1 MARNTVKEKLARD
14 EVVASMTVRLV
25 RTIEIARIARTAGFD
40 TLYVDLEHSS
50 FSLETCGQICMA
62 ALEAGI
68 APFVR
73 VPANTPDY
81 ISRVLDGGA
90 LGVIAPHIRS
100 ADEAKA
106 VVRAAKFPPLGER
119 SNAGGRRLRR
129 PQRRHH
135 GRRAIR
141 ERRGARPRRGDRGGR
156 RRRHGAGG
164 PQRPV
169 GGLGHSRRVRSSPRA
184 RDLCQN
190 HRDLPQARQALRRRR
205 ARHASR
211 SGSRVRED
219 GRALRVDRHRSR
231 LPAER
236 LRRARA
242 TGQGDQALMSAQ
254 GAVEAA
260 RVYVEA
266 GAADAFARRLLV
278 AHGVPEDDAA
288 IVAACLVG
296 ADLRG
301 VDTHGLCRLPGYLD
315 RLRRGLINPRPVL
328 APARVTPV
336 AATLDG
342 QNGFGFVVGTRA
354 MQEAIAIARELGIG
368 VVSARRSTHFGMA
381 AAYVLQALD
390 AGLIA
395 LVFSNASPAMPPWG
409 ALSALL
415 GTNPFAAGA
424 PAGRHPPF
432 LLDMSPAVAARGKIR
447 RVERRGEKIPLGY
460 ALDAD
465 GHPTSDPKAALGG
478 VVLPIG
484 TYKGSG
490 LSMLMDIFGG
500 VISGANYGG
509 DVGDQYKVYDRPQD
523 VGHFFLAMK
532 PDLFVPQED
541 YRDRMDTLIERVHAS
556 PTAPDFEE
564 VLMPGEPERRHEEE
578 RRRRGIP
585 YSTNETA
592 ALQEEAAKAGI
603 APLDVSP
610 KPLGA

>member
-1 MARNTVKEKLARD
+1 
-14 EVVASMTVRLV
+14 
-25 RTIEIARIARTAGFD
+25 
-40 TLYVDLEHSS
+40 
-50 FSLETCGQICMA
+50 
-62 ALEAGI
+62 
-68 APFVR
+68 
-73 VPANTPDY
+73 
-81 ISRVLDGGA
+81 
-90 LGVIAPHIRS
+90 
-100 ADEAKA
+100 
-106 VVRAAKFPPLGER
+106 
-119 SNAGGRRLRR
+119 
-129 PQRRHH
+129 
-135 GRRAIR
+135 
-141 ERRGARPRRGDRGGR
+141 
-156 RRRHGAGG
+156 
-164 PQRPV
+164 
-169 GGLGHSRRVRSSPRA
+169 
-184 RDLCQN
+184 
-190 HRDLPQARQALRRRR
+190 
-205 ARHASR
+205 
-211 SGSRVRED
+211 
-219 GRALRVDRHRSR
+219 
-231 LPAER
+231 
-236 LRRARA
+236 
-242 TGQGDQALMSAQ
+242 MSAQ

-278 AHGVPEDDAA
+278 AHGVPEHDAA
-288 IVAACLVG
+288 TVAACLVG

-315 RLRRGLINPRPVL
+315 RLRRALINPRPVL
-328 APARVTPV
+328 KPQRITPV
-336 AATLDG
+336 AAALDG

-354 MQEAIAIARELGIG
+354 MQEAIAIARELGLG

-381 AAYVLQALD
+381 AAYVRQALD
-390 AGLIA
+390 AGLIS

-409 ALSALL
+409 ARTALL
-415 GTNPFAAGA
+415 GTNPLAAGA

-447 RVERRGEKIPLGY
+447 RAERRGEKIPLGY

-465 GHPTSDPKAALGG
+465 GHATSDPKAALGG